1 MSLASMTGYGHGE
14 CRWGDVRVEAE
25 ISSVNRKQFDLQL
38 HMQRP
43 LQVLESRIQDEV
55 GRAVARGRITLSLSV
70 ALAPGGRRR
79 VRVDEALARG
89 YVEAVR
95 KAAPRLELPDRLD
108 SRALAEMPDV
118 LIVEHPEDDADRLW
132 PAIRRALRQALSA
145 LVRMR
150 RREGRALERDL
161 RRRMDE
167 LERRVGR
174 IERHAPAAVR
184 RHRAALVARLKE
196 AGVAPD
202 ADDRIAR
209 EIALFADRS
218 DVAEEITRLR
228 SHLAQARRL
237 LAAREPA
244 GRSLDFLAQEL
255 FREINTVGSK
265 SGDASITA
273 EVVAFKAE
281 LERVREQVQNVE

>member
-1 MSLASMTGYGHGE
+1 MSLSSMTGYGHGE
-14 CRWGDVRVEAE
+14 SRSGNVRVEVE
-25 ISSVNRKQFDLQL
+25 ISSVNRKQFDLQMHL
-38 HMQRP
+38 QRP
-43 LQVLESRIQDEV
+43 LQVLESRIEDEV
-55 GRAVARGRITLSLSV
+55 GRSLSRGRVTLNLAV

-95 KAAPRLELPDRLD
+95 KAAARLGLPDNLG
-108 SRALAEMPDV
+108 SRTLAELPDV

-132 PAIRRALRQALSA
+132 PVIRSALRRGLAA

-150 RREGRALERDL
+150 QAEGRALEKDL
-161 RRRMDE
+161 RRRLSD
-167 LERRVGR
+167 LAVRVDR
-174 IERHAPAAVR
+174 IEKRAPEAVR
-184 RHRAALVARLKE
+184 RHRDALRARLRE
-196 AGVAPD
+196 AGIQPD

-228 SHLAQARRL
+228 SHLAQAKRM
-237 LAAREPA
+237 LAGREPA

-265 SGDASITA
+265 SGDAGISG